1 MSALPPNMRE
11 IVDNTTT
18 GVAALS
24 ITSPIWLT
32 WLKTTS
38 EISAYAAPIL
48 GAVWLV
54 VQIWAKIKTT
64 LERKSE

>member
-32 WLKTTS
+32 WLKAAS

-48 GAVWLV
+48 GAVWLLSL
-54 VQIWAKIKTT
+54 IHI
-64 LERKSE
+64 